1 MRAQLG
7 GSSRQ
12 SLVAARI
19 ALDAA
24 VKGVDAQTAS
34 TLSAELFFAADVLG
48 SNISVRRALTDT
60 SRDAAAKGTL
70 IKDLLASKVGK
81 AAVGLL
87 TDLAALRWSGTKD
100 LVQVIE
106 QLAIEAEATAANISG
121 ELDRVENEMFVISNT
136 ISNSSEL
143 RKAVKSD
150 AQVAKAQLVA
160 ELLKNASSSTTKLV
174 SQMVNAWRGRS
185 IESAFADY
193 QWALA
198 ARRNRVIALVRIA
211 APMSQAQQDRLE
223 AALNKQVGQPVRMN
237 IEIDPAVLGG
247 VSVKF
252 ADEMVDGSV
261 SNRLAGAARALAG
274 ANKGRNTWQT

>member
-12 SLVAARI
+12 SLLAART

-24 VKGVDAQTAS
+24 VKGVDAQAAS

-70 IKDLLASKVGK
+70 IKDLLASKVG
-81 AAVGLL
+81 AATASLL
-87 TDLAALRWSGTKD
+87 TELSALRWSGAKD

-121 ELDRVENEMFVISNT
+121 DLDRVENEMFVVSTT

-143 RKAVKSD
+143 RKAFKSD
-150 AQVAKAQLVA
+150 AGVAKSQLVA

-174 SQMVNAWRGRS
+174 SQMVNSWRGRS

-211 APMSQAQQDRLE
+211 APISQAQQDRLA
-223 AALNKQVGQPVRMN
+223 AALDKQVGQPVRMN

-274 ANKGRNTWQT
+274 SK

>member
-7 GSSRQ
+7 GGSRQ
-12 SLVAARI
+12 SLVIART

-24 VKGVDAQTAS
+24 VKGVDASAAS
-34 TLSAELFFAADVLG
+34 TLSSELFFAADLLG
-48 SNISVRRALTDT
+48 SNISIRRALTDP
-60 SRDAAAKGTL
+60 SRDGKAKETL
-70 IKDLLASKVGK
+70 IKDLLGKKVG
-81 AAVGLL
+81 AASLSLL
-87 TDLAALRWSGTKD
+87 TEISSLRWSGAKD

-106 QLAIEAEATAANISG
+106 QLAIEAEASAANISG
-121 ELDRVENEMFVISNT
+121 ELDRVEYEMFIVSKT

-143 RKAVKSD
+143 RKAFKSD
-150 AQVAKAQLVA
+150 AHDAKAQLVA
-160 ELLKNASSSTTKLV
+160 DLLKNASASTSKLV
-174 SQMVNAWRGRS
+174 TQMVNSWRGRS

-211 APMSQAQQDRLE
+211 APMSQAQQDRL
-223 AALNKQVGQPVRMN
+223 AVALNKQVGQPVRMN
-237 IEIDPAVLGG
+237 IEVDPAVMGG

-252 ADEMVDGSV
+252 ADEIVDGSV

-274 ANKGRNTWQT
+274 SK

>member
-7 GSSRQ
+7 GGSRQ
-12 SLVAARI
+12 SLLAART

-34 TLSAELFFAADVLG
+34 TLSAELFFAADILG
-48 SNISVRRALTDT
+48 SNNSVRRALTDT
-60 SRDAAAKGTL
+60 SRDGAAKSTL
-70 IKDLLASKVGK
+70 IKDLLASKVGT
-81 AAVGLL
+81 AATGLL
-87 TDLAALRWSGTKD
+87 TELSALRWSGAKD

-121 ELDRVENEMFVISNT
+121 ELDRVENEMFVVSKT

-143 RKAVKSD
+143 RKAFKSD
-150 AQVAKAQLVA
+150 AQIAKAQLA
-160 ELLKNASSSTTKLV
+160 ADLLKNASSSTTKLV
-174 SQMVNAWRGRS
+174 SQMVNSWRGRS

-211 APMSQAQQDRLE
+211 APLSQAQQNRLE

-237 IEIDPAVLGG
+237 IEVDPTVLGG

-252 ADEMVDGSV
+252 ADEIVDGSV

-274 ANKGRNTWQT
+274 SK

>member
-12 SLVAARI
+12 SLVAART

-34 TLSAELFFAADVLG
+34 TLSTELFFVADVLG

-185 IESAFADY
+185 IESAFADF

-274 ANKGRNTWQT
+274 SK

>member
-12 SLVAARI
+12 SLVAART

-34 TLSAELFFAADVLG
+34 TLSAELFFVADVLG

-60 SRDAAAKGTL
+60 SRDAGAKSAF

-81 AAVGLL
+81 ATVGLL
-87 TDLAALRWSGTKD
+87 TDLSALRWSGAKD

-143 RKAVKSD
+143 RKAFKSD
-150 AQVAKAQLVA
+150 AQVAKAQLAA

-185 IESAFADY
+185 IESAFADF

-211 APMSQAQQDRLE
+211 APMSQVQHNRLE
-223 AALNKQVGQPVRMN
+223 SALNKQVGQPVRMN

-274 ANKGRNTWQT
+274 SK

>member
-12 SLVAARI
+12 SLLAART

-24 VKGVDAQTAS
+24 VKGVDAQAAS

-70 IKDLLASKVGK
+70 IKDLLASKVG
-81 AAVGLL
+81 AATVSLL
-87 TDLAALRWSGTKD
+87 TELSALRWSGAKD

-121 ELDRVENEMFVISNT
+121 ELDRVENEMFVVSTT

-143 RKAVKSD
+143 RKALKSD
-150 AQVAKAQLVA
+150 ADVAKSQLVA

-174 SQMVNAWRGRS
+174 SQMVNSWRGRS

-211 APMSQAQQDRLE
+211 APISQAQKDRLA
-223 AALNKQVGQPVRMN
+223 AALDKQVGQPVRMN

-274 ANKGRNTWQT
+274 SK

>member
-12 SLVAARI
+12 SLVAART

-34 TLSAELFFAADVLG
+34 SLSAELFFVADVLG

-60 SRDAAAKGTL
+60 SRDVAAKGAL

-81 AAVGLL
+81 ATVGLL
-87 TDLAALRWSGTKD
+87 TELSALRWSGAKD

-121 ELDRVENEMFVISNT
+121 ELDRVENEMFVISST
-136 ISNSSEL
+136 VSNSSEL
-143 RKAVKSD
+143 RKAFKSD
-150 AQVAKAQLVA
+150 AHVAKAQLVA

-185 IESAFADY
+185 IESAFADF

-237 IEIDPAVLGG
+237 IEIDPTVLGG

-274 ANKGRNTWQT
+274 SK

>member
-7 GSSRQ
+7 GSIRQ
-12 SLVAARI
+12 SLVAARV

-24 VKGVDAQTAS
+24 VKGVDAQAAS

-70 IKDLLASKVGK
+70 IKDLLASKVGT

-87 TDLAALRWSGTKD
+87 TELSALRWSGAKD

-121 ELDRVENEMFVISNT
+121 ELDRVENEMFVVSNT

-143 RKAVKSD
+143 RKAFKSD
-150 AQVAKAQLVA
+150 AQTAKAQLA
-160 ELLKNASSSTTKLV
+160 ADLLKNASSSTTKLV
-174 SQMVNAWRGRS
+174 SQMVNSWRGRS

-211 APMSQAQQDRLE
+211 APISQAQQDRLAE
-223 AALNKQVGQPVRMN
+223 ALNKQVGQPVRMN

-252 ADEMVDGSV
+252 ADEIVDGSV

-274 ANKGRNTWQT
+274 SK

>member
-12 SLVAARI
+12 SLVAART

-24 VKGVDAQTAS
+24 VKGVDAQAAS

-70 IKDLLASKVGK
+70 IKDLLASKVGV
-81 AAVGLL
+81 ATVSLL
-87 TDLAALRWSGTKD
+87 TELSALRWSGAKD

-121 ELDRVENEMFVISNT
+121 DLDRVENEMFVVSTT

-143 RKAVKSD
+143 RKAFKSD
-150 AQVAKAQLVA
+150 AGIAKSQLVA

-174 SQMVNAWRGRS
+174 SQMVNSWRGRS

-211 APMSQAQQDRLE
+211 APISQAQQDRLA
-223 AALNKQVGQPVRMN
+223 AALDKQVGQPVRMN

-274 ANKGRNTWQT
+274 SK

>member
-1 MRAQLG
+1 
-7 GSSRQ
+7 
-12 SLVAARI
+12 VAART

-24 VKGVDAQTAS
+24 VKGVDAQSAS
-34 TLSAELFFAADVLG
+34 TLSAELFFVADVLG

-60 SRDAAAKGTL
+60 SCDAAAKGVF

-81 AAVGLL
+81 ATVGLL
-87 TDLAALRWSGTKD
+87 TDLSALRWSGAKD
-100 LVQVIE
+100 LVQVVE

-121 ELDRVENEMFVISNT
+121 ELDRVENEMFVISST

-143 RKAVKSD
+143 RKAFKSD
-150 AQVAKAQLVA
+150 AQVAKAQLAA

-185 IESAFADY
+185 IESAFADF

-223 AALNKQVGQPVRMN
+223 SALNKQVGQPVRMN
-237 IEIDPAVLGG
+237 IEIDPTVLGG

-274 ANKGRNTWQT
+274 SK

>member
-12 SLVAARI
+12 SLLAART

-24 VKGVDAQTAS
+24 VKGVDAQAAS

-70 IKDLLASKVGK
+70 IKDLLASKVG
-81 AAVGLL
+81 AATVSLL
-87 TDLAALRWSGTKD
+87 TELSALRWSGAKD

-121 ELDRVENEMFVISNT
+121 DLDRVENEMFVVSTT

-143 RKAVKSD
+143 RKAFKSD
-150 AQVAKAQLVA
+150 ADVAKSQLVA

-174 SQMVNAWRGRS
+174 SQMVNSWRGRS

-211 APMSQAQQDRLE
+211 APISQAQQDRLA
-223 AALNKQVGQPVRMN
+223 AALDKQVGQPVRMN

-274 ANKGRNTWQT
+274 SK

>member
-12 SLVAARI
+12 SLVAARS

-24 VKGVDAQTAS
+24 VKGVDAQIAS

-60 SRDAAAKGTL
+60 SRDAAAKSTL
-70 IKDLLASKVGK
+70 IKDLLASKVGT

-87 TDLAALRWSGTKD
+87 TDLSALRWSGAKD

-136 ISNSSEL
+136 ISNSSDL
-143 RKAVKSD
+143 RKAFKSD
-150 AQVAKAQLVA
+150 ARVAKAQLAA

-211 APMSQAQQDRLE
+211 APLSQAQHDRLE

-237 IEIDPAVLGG
+237 IEIDPSVLGG

-274 ANKGRNTWQT
+274 SK

>member
-12 SLVAARI
+12 SLVAART

-34 TLSAELFFAADVLG
+34 TLSAELFFVADVLG

-143 RKAVKSD
+143 RKAFKSD

-185 IESAFADY
+185 IESAFADF

-274 ANKGRNTWQT
+274 SK

>member
-12 SLVAARI
+12 SLVAART

-34 TLSAELFFAADVLG
+34 TLSAELFFVADVLG

-60 SRDAAAKGTL
+60 SRDAAAKAVF

-81 AAVGLL
+81 ATVGLL
-87 TDLAALRWSGTKD
+87 TDLSALRWSGAKD

-143 RKAVKSD
+143 RKAFKSD
-150 AQVAKAQLVA
+150 AQVAKAQLAA

-185 IESAFADY
+185 IESAFADF

-198 ARRNRVIALVRIA
+198 ARRNRVIALVRVA

-237 IEIDPAVLGG
+237 IEIDPTVLGG

-274 ANKGRNTWQT
+274 SK

>member
-12 SLVAARI
+12 SLVAART

-34 TLSAELFFAADVLG
+34 TLSAELFFVADVLG

-60 SRDAAAKGTL
+60 SRDAAAKGVF

-81 AAVGLL
+81 ATVGLL
-87 TDLAALRWSGTKD
+87 TDLSALRWSGAKD

-121 ELDRVENEMFVISNT
+121 ELDRVENEMFVVSTT
-136 ISNSSEL
+136 IANSSEL
-143 RKAVKSD
+143 RKAFKSD
-150 AQVAKAQLVA
+150 AEVAKAQLVA

-174 SQMVNAWRGRS
+174 SQMVNSWRGRS
-185 IESAFADY
+185 IESAFTDY

-211 APMSQAQQDRLE
+211 APISQSQQDRLA
-223 AALNKQVGQPVRMN
+223 AALVKQVGQPVRMN

-274 ANKGRNTWQT
+274 SK